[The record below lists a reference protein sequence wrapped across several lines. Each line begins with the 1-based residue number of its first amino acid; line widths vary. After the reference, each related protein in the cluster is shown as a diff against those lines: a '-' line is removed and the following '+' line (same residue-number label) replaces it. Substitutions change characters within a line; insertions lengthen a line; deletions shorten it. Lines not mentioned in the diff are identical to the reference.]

1 MTINKE
7 QTVCWM
13 LEHLQKDGCLYQDDV
28 VDHLVRTKSEA
39 LLIENADGNLALSR
53 QILTLFMKH
62 TADNVVWVK
71 PQRYWRYRVAEDE
84 PGREARG

>member
-7 QTVCWM
+7 QAVNWM
-13 LEHLQKDGCLYQDDV
+13 LIKIQKDGCLYQDDV
-28 VDHLVRTKSEA
+28 VDHLVKAKSEE
-39 LLIENADGNLALSR
+39 LLVENADGNLALSR
-53 QILTLFMKH
+53 QILNLFMKH
-62 TADNVVWVK
+62 TAEDVVWVK